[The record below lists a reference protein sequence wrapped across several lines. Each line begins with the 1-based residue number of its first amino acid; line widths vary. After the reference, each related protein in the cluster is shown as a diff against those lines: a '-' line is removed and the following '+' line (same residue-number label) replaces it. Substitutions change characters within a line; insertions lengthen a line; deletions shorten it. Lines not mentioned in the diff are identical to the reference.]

1 MGSIYGLDQ
10 AVTTAIASIALML
23 IVDVGDCV
31 GLKLH
36 LGLSQF
42 LGSVG
47 KLWLSY
53 SVSAYSFIN
62 RAVMAS
68 LIGMVLNS
76 CSLTPQHTQHSMFLT
91 SIHAYHCSLQE

>member
-1 MGSIYGLDQ
+1 MDMIRLYQTYLS
-10 AVTTAIASIALML
+10 TAMML
-23 IVDVGDCV
+23 IVDTGNFV

-53 SVSAYSFIN
+53 SVSAYSFISGP
-62 RAVMAS
+62 VMAS
-68 LIGMVLNS
+68 LIGMLLGS
-76 CSLTPQHTQHSMFLT
+76 SSATPQHSQHSLFCT
-91 SIHAYHCSLQE
+91 SIQAHHGFLQE

>member
-1 MGSIYGLDQ
+1 MGSIYGRHQ
-10 AVTTAIASIALML
+10 AATTATASIAMML
-23 IVDVGDCV
+23 ILDVSDCV

-62 RAVMAS
+62 RAVMAL
-68 LIGMVLNS
+68 LIGMVLNR
-76 CSLTPQHTQHSMFLT
+76 CSFTPQHTQHSMFLT
-91 SIHAYHCSLQE
+91 SIQAYHGLLQE

>member
-1 MGSIYGLDQ
+1 M
-10 AVTTAIASIALML
+10 ML
-23 IVDVGDCV
+23 IVDVGSCV

-53 SVSAYSFIN
+53 SISAYSFIN
-62 RAVMAS
+62 RPVMAS
-68 LIGMVLNS
+68 LIGMILGS
-76 CSLTPQHTQHSMFLT
+76 CSVTP
-91 SIHAYHCSLQE
+91 